1 MRSKTLLITAAILVA
16 SACGTDAADEP
27 APASDDGA
35 ADTATESTP
44 EPTEGIAG
52 QTVNAELIFLG
63 DSVSGTV
70 APPTL
75 LTSPAA
81 VQAYAGWFTSEPGL
95 YRDVQGAF
103 AARSGYPS
111 PGQPLLAFTNGPSCA
126 NVDDADLMA
135 DGTRVYAA
143 FQGEQ
148 PSKECLAA
156 HTQIAIFAVSRS
168 KLPADFTLV
177 GTDSSS
183 TDASAGPGELLT
195 FQELDGA
202 LGYQPPDGREVTD
215 DHALDEFVA
224 ALPSHQAEVRD
235 ATATLGDSQRAFG
248 FVLTG
253 CAATTAELI
262 VTPSKVSAGTVGGEL
277 VRCIR
282 PVFYVAVFAIDA
294 EQLPSDVT
302 IG

>member
-1 MRSKTLLITAAILVA
+1 MRSTTLLITAAILVA
-16 SACGTDAADEP
+16 TACGTDAADEP
-27 APASDDGA
+27 APASDDDA

-63 DSVSGTV
+63 DSVSGIV

-75 LTSPAA
+75 LTSPAG

-177 GTDSSS
+177 GTDSSR

-202 LGYQPPDGREVTD
+202 LGYQPPAGREVTD
-215 DHALDEFVA
+215 DQALDEFVA

-235 ATATLGDSQRAFG
+235 ATATLGDSERAFG

-282 PVFYVAVFAIDA
+282 PVFYVAVFAVDA
-294 EQLPSDVT
+294 DQLPSDFT
-302 IG
+302 IR

>member
-16 SACGTDAADEP
+16 TACGTDAADET

-35 ADTATESTP
+35 ADPATESTS
-44 EPTEGIAG
+44 EPTEGITG
-52 QTVNAELIFLG
+52 RTVKAELIFLG
-63 DSVSGTV
+63 DSASGTV

-81 VQAYAGWFTSEPGL
+81 VQAYSGWFTSEPGL

-103 AARSGYPS
+103 AARSSYPS

-143 FQGEQ
+143 FHGEQ
-148 PSKECLAA
+148 PSKQCLAA
-156 HTQIAIFAVSRS
+156 HTQIAIFAVSRT
-168 KLPADFTLV
+168 KLPAEFTLV

-215 DHALDEFVA
+215 DQALDEFVA

-282 PVFYVAVFAIDA
+282 PVFYVAVFAVDA